1 MEVVRFWQEEGVT
14 VPEPYKRHIKFVL
27 AKDKR
32 NVPEI
37 TLSYVLIHP
46 HSETDY
52 HKHDRPELILILSG
66 RGKSICDGVEIR
78 VEPDMALWVKPG
90 EMHQL
95 INDGE
100 DMLRLATVFTPG
112 YSAEELLGGIM
123 KAAQGK

>member
-1 MEVVRFWQEEGVT
+1 MEIIRSWEEDGTT
-14 VPEPYKRHIKFVL
+14 VPEPYSRHIKVVL
-27 AKDKR
+27 AKDR
-32 NVPEI
+32 HNVSEI
-37 TLSYVLIHP
+37 TLSYVFSHP
-46 HSETDY
+46 NSKTDY
-52 HKHDRPELILILSG
+52 HKHDRPELILILAG
-66 RGKSICDGVEIR
+66 RGKSLCDGVETR

-123 KAAQGK
+123 KAAHGK